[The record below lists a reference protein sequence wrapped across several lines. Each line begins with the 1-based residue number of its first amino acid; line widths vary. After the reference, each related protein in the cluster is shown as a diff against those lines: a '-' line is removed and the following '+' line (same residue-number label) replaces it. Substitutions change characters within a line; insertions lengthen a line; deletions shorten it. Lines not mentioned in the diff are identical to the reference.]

1 MTIIIINIYFLIMTI
16 IIKTSLYINN
26 YLECIYIHVTST
38 TARKAVKI
46 ERAFDTY
53 WNINNIIKNRINN

>member
-1 MTIIIINIYFLIMTI
+1 MIIIIIITNFLIMTI
-16 IIKTSLYINN
+16 IIKSSLYINN
-26 YLECIYIHVTST
+26 YLESIYIQVTST

-53 WNINNIIKNRINN
+53 WNVNNI

>member
-1 MTIIIINIYFLIMTI
+1 MTI

-53 WNINNIIKNRINN
+53 

>member
-1 MTIIIINIYFLIMTI
+1 MIIIIIITNFLIMTI
-16 IIKTSLYINN
+16 IIKSSLYINN
-26 YLECIYIHVTST
+26 YLESIYIQVTST

-53 WNINNIIKNRINN
+53 

>member
-1 MTIIIINIYFLIMTI
+1 MIIIIIITNFLIMTI
-16 IIKTSLYINN
+16 IIKSSLYINN
-26 YLECIYIHVTST
+26 YLEYIYIQVTST

-53 WNINNIIKNRINN
+53 